1 MNLSRIKPE
10 DLLFID
16 EQAVTNTEVVDL
28 LRRQGAIPRMVR
40 EWILDRTLRET
51 PLEATF
57 QQKLLT
63 EYRNTQK
70 LIDNESYA
78 AHLQQRHIDENI
90 LLKML
95 SRPHQVVRYRE
106 ERWGPFAQSLYLQ
119 HKERFDMVTYNRLEA
134 ADFDIMQEVYFRLKD
149 REESW
154 DALARQFPAAGP
166 KATAQ
171 RNMVPV
177 ANVEAPVL
185 KTLRQC
191 QPGRVARPLQVGKT
205 VVVVSLV
212 EFQPSSF
219 NEEVRIMLLRQAFD
233 EWLEQE
239 CSRMLQK
246 ITFPE

>member
-16 EQAVTNTEVVDL
+16 ELAVTNTEVVDL

-95 SRPHQVVRYRE
+95 SRPHQVVCYRE
-106 ERWGPFAQSLYLQ
+106 ERWGPSRKASIFNTKNASTWS
-119 HKERFDMVTYNRLEA
+119 HTTD
-134 ADFDIMQEVYFRLKD
+134 LKLPTLTSCRRYISD
-149 REESW
+149 LKIEKK
-154 DALARQFPAAGP
+154 AGMP
-166 KATAQ
+166 
-171 RNMVPV
+171 
-177 ANVEAPVL
+177 
-185 KTLRQC
+185 
-191 QPGRVARPLQVGKT
+191 
-205 VVVVSLV
+205 
-212 EFQPSSF
+212 
-219 NEEVRIMLLRQAFD
+219 
-233 EWLEQE
+233 
-239 CSRMLQK
+239 
-246 ITFPE
+246 